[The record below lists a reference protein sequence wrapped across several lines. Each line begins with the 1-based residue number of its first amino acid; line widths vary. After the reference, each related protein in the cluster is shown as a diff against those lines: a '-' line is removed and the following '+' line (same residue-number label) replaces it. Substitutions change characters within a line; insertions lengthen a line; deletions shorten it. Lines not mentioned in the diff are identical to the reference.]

1 MYMKRGVSI
10 TLNAF
15 MLNYGKR
22 CSRNMQHVA
31 RTKKNKGLSTLVIIL
46 ISSKDDKL
54 NLFNLI
60 YSTTIKKKKKN
71 KKGKDVQKIV
81 VAMVSSVKSSRRS
94 KHVFFRG
101 GGGSWVMLS
110 VLGVRDDSRE

>member
-1 MYMKRGVSI
+1 MKRGVSI

-101 GGGSWVMLS
+101 GS
-110 VLGVRDDSRE
+110 VPHIKAGTL